1 MARYDHLPI
10 YKSIY
15 DINLYFF
22 KLARGFPKDYKYGL
36 AKEIEGLLTGL
47 MDQVIKAN
55 NNESKSAQLR
65 EGLVLIERIKLKTRL
80 LHDLKVMKINSYK
93 CFFEQLIDISKQF
106 EKWLNWS
113 KAH

>member
-1 MARYDHLPI
+1 MARYEHLPV

-36 AKEIEGLLTGL
+36 ACEIEKLLTEL
-47 MDQVIKAN
+47 LDKTVEAN
-55 NNESKSAQLR
+55 NEENKSNKLK
-65 EGLVLIERIKLKTRL
+65 EGLTLVERIKFKARL
-80 LHDLKVMKINSYK
+80 LHDLKVMKMSSYK
-93 CFFEQLIDISKQF
+93 CFSEQLIQISKQF